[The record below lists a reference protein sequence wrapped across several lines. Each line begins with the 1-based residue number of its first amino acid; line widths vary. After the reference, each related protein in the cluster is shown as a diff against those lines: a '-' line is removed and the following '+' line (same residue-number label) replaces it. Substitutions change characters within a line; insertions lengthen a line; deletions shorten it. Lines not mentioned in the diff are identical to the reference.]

1 MRVLEIRER
10 DHLQRLPAVSTRNH
24 FELAPPRYKYNFYQ
38 LVRLLEMLSPEATSV
53 GAGADPNHEPVR
65 FRSSFSLAFP
75 PSDVA
80 SLQAPTPTASTAHRA
95 ADEAG
100 PLEMTV
106 SFLGLGG
113 AHGPLPHPL
122 TEWVL
127 ERNATKDF
135 ALRDFLDIFNH
146 RLVSLLYRVRRQ
158 NRLGMQWSSPEQ
170 HHFTMYLK
178 SLLGILTAGLQGRL
192 AIPDRA
198 LLRYVGLLTKHPRD
212 ATGLQTLL
220 CDFFAIP
227 VRCLQLRGA
236 MRTLDADQWTHL
248 GQSGRNR
255 TLGVDALL
263 GTSIW
268 DQQAGIEVELG
279 PVPWA
284 SYLDFLPGQAGL
296 RALCQLV
303 RFYIGPSFDVHVTLI
318 LLASQIPAARLGV
331 PPEPTAAATAAATAA
346 TSAKLSAGSTLGLT
360 TFLSYGTPLQGHPR
374 VQLGVIARYSDEP
387 QRTAP

>member
-1 MRVLEIRER
+1 M
-10 DHLQRLPAVSTRNH
+10 LQPTAH
-24 FELAPPRYKYNFYQ
+24 
-38 LVRLLEMLSPEATSV
+38 SV
-53 GAGADPNHEPVR
+53 GTGADPSHEPVR

-80 SLQAPTPTASTAHRA
+80 SLQAPTPLPGQDAEDT
-95 ADEAG
+95 G
-100 PLEMTV
+100 PLEMMV

-127 ERNATKDF
+127 DRNATKDF

-158 NRLGMQWSSPEQ
+158 NRIGMQWTSPEQ
-170 HHFTMYLK
+170 HDFTKYLMA
-178 SLLGILTAGLQGRL
+178 LLGLSTEGLQDRL

-198 LLRYVGLLTKHPRD
+198 LLRYVGILTKHPRD
-212 ATGLQTLL
+212 ASGLQTLL
-220 CDFFAIP
+220 SDFFAMP

-236 MRTLDADQWTHL
+236 MRTLDTDQWTHIGL
-248 GQSGRNR
+248 SGRNQA
-255 TLGVDALL
+255 LGVDALL

-268 DQQAGIEVELG
+268 DQQAGIEIELG
-279 PVPWA
+279 PVPWT

-303 RFYIGPSFDVHVTLI
+303 RFYIGPSFDVHVALLLQADLI
-318 LLASQIPAARLGV
+318 PTARLSL
-331 PPEPTAAATAAATAA
+331 PPLEPPAETAPV
-346 TSAKLSAGSTLGLT
+346 TSKPPSGATLGLT
-360 TFLSYGTPLQGHPR
+360 TFLSYGTPLKGHPR

>member
-1 MRVLEIRER
+1 MREIIRSP
-10 DHLQRLPAVSTRNH
+10 QG
-24 FELAPPRYKYNFYQ
+24 PRHKYNFYQ
-38 LVRLLEMLSPEATSV
+38 LVRLLEMLRPTATSV
-53 GAGADPNHEPVR
+53 GAGADPSHEPVR

-75 PSDVA
+75 PSEVA
-80 SLQAPTPTASTAHRA
+80 SLQPATPLPSSAP
-95 ADEAG
+95 DEAG
-100 PLEMTV
+100 QLEMMV

-113 AHGPLPHPL
+113 AQGPLPHPL

-127 ERNATKDF
+127 DRNATKDY

-158 NRLGMQWSSPEQ
+158 NRLGMQWSSPE
-170 HHFTMYLK
+170 HHQFSSYLMA
-178 SLLGILTAGLQGRL
+178 LLGLLTEGLQDRL

-198 LLRYVGLLTKHPRD
+198 LLRYVGILTKHPRD

-227 VRCLQLRGA
+227 VRVLQLRGA
-236 MRTLDADQWTHL
+236 MRKLDADQWTHL
-248 GQSGRNR
+248 GQTGRNR

-284 SYLDFLPGQAGL
+284 SYLDFLPGQEGL

-303 RFYIGPSFDVHVTLI
+303 RFLHRSELRRARHAA
-318 LLASQIPAARLGV
+318 LASGSDSDRPAGNSGGARRPCRRRRAGRRAGHQIRFDTRANDVFVVRDAASGSPAR
-331 PPEPTAAATAAATAA
+331 T
-346 TSAKLSAGSTLGLT
+346 AGSHCA
-360 TFLSYGTPLQGHPR
+360 LQR
-374 VQLGVIARYSDEP
+374 
-387 QRTAP
+387 

>member
-1 MRVLEIRER
+1 M
-10 DHLQRLPAVSTRNH
+10 TK
-24 FELAPPRYKYNFYQ
+24 FFAPPPHKYNFYQ
-38 LVRLLEMLSPEATSV
+38 LVRLLEMLRPTSTSV
-53 GAGADPNHEPVR
+53 GAGADPHREPVR

-75 PSDVA
+75 ASDVED
-80 SLQAPTPTASTAHRA
+80 LQTSAP
-95 ADEAG
+95 G
-100 PLEMTV
+100 PDAREGEEGLPEVSV

-113 AHGPLPHPL
+113 AHGPLPHQL

-127 ERNATKDF
+127 ERNAVKDF

-146 RLVSLLYRVRRQ
+146 RLVSLLYRVRRH
-158 NRLGMQWSSPEQ
+158 NRLGMQWSSPEEHQ
-170 HHFTMYLK
+170 FTSYLMAM
-178 SLLGILTAGLQGRL
+178 LGMLTDGLQDRL

-198 LLRYVGLLTKHPRD
+198 LLRYVGLLTKNPRD
-212 ATGLQTLL
+212 ATGLQTML
-220 CDFFAIP
+220 CDYFRMP

-236 MRTLDADQWTHL
+236 MRTLDTDQWTHL
-248 GQSGRNR
+248 GATGRNR
-255 TLGVDALL
+255 TLGRDALL

-303 RFYIGPSFDVHVTLI
+303 RFYIGPSFDVHVTLM
-318 LLASQIPAARLGV
+318 LQADQIPTARLSAPV
-331 PPEPTAAATAAATAA
+331 SPAAAEAAPAEATVGKAA
-346 TSAKLSAGSTLGLT
+346 VATKAGSTLGLT
-360 TFLSYGTPLQGHPR
+360 TFLSYGTPLAGHPR

-387 QRTAP
+387 QRTGP